1 MKFIF
6 IDGYNVINSWSNLKK
21 EKEISL
27 DSARQKL
34 IDILHN
40 YGAVHQCKIMLVFD
54 GYKVAKNLESR
65 YEYNKNLTVVFTKS
79 GETAD
84 AYIEKEIHN
93 IGRRFEV
100 SVVTSDSLEQQTI
113 FQRGATRISSIE
125 FYNMV
130 FDTNVNIKRAT
141 KKTRTAERATVQ
153 DNIDDE
159 VLKKLEAMRRGES
172 LKGV

>member
-6 IDGYNVINSWSNLKK
+6 IDGYNVINSWSNLKR
-21 EKEISL
+21 EKEIRL

-40 YGAVHQCKIMLVFD
+40 YGAIHQCKIMLVFD
-54 GYKVAKNLESR
+54 GYRVAGNLENK
-65 YEYNKNLTVVFTKS
+65 YEHNKNLTVVFTKRR
-79 GETAD
+79 
-84 AYIEKEIHN
+84 EIHN

-113 FQRGATRISSIE
+113 FQRGATRISSVE

-130 FDTNVNIKRAT
+130 FDTSEDIKRT
-141 KKTRTAERATVQ
+141 SSKVNLSYKSTVQ
-153 DNIDDE
+153 DNIDEDI
-159 VLKKLEAMRRGES
+159 LKKLEAMRRG
-172 LKGV
+172 

>member
-21 EKEISL
+21 EKDVSL

-40 YGAVHQCKIMLVFD
+40 YGAIHQCKIMLVFD
-54 GYKVAKNLESR
+54 GYRVAGNLESK
-65 YEYNKNLTVVFTKS
+65 YEHNKNLTIVFTKS

-84 AYIEKEIHN
+84 AYIEREIHN

-113 FQRGATRISSIE
+113 FQRGASRISSIE

-130 FDTNVNIKRAT
+130 FDTTEDIKKVTT
-141 KKTRTAERATVQ
+141 KVHSSYKSTVQ
-153 DNIDDE
+153 DNIDDD
-159 VLKKLEAMRRGES
+159 VLKKLEAMRRG
-172 LKGV
+172 

>member
-27 DSARQKL
+27 DSARLKL

-40 YGAVHQCKIMLVFD
+40 YGAIHQCKIMLVFD
-54 GYKVAKNLESR
+54 GYRVVGNLENK
-65 YEYNKNLTVVFTKS
+65 YEYNKNITIIFTKS

-84 AYIEKEIHN
+84 AYIEREIHN

-130 FDTNVNIKRAT
+130 FNTSEDIKRAST
-141 KKTRTAERATVQ
+141 KSNQYDKSTLQ
-153 DNIDDE
+153 DNVDE
-159 VLKKLEAMRRGES
+159 DILNKLEAMRRG
-172 LKGV
+172 

>member
-6 IDGYNVINSWSNLKK
+6 IDGYNVINSWSNLKS

-27 DSARQKL
+27 ESSRQKL

-40 YGAVHQCKIMLVFD
+40 YGAIHQCKIMLVFD
-54 GYKVAKNLESR
+54 GYKVSGNLESK
-65 YEYNKNLTVVFTKS
+65 YEHNKNLVVVFTKS

-113 FQRGATRISSIE
+113 FQRGASRISCIE

-130 FDTNVNIKRAT
+130 FDTSEDIKKAT
-141 KKTRTAERATVQ
+141 KKVSTSQKSTVQ
-153 DNIDDE
+153 DNIDDD
-159 VLKKLEAMRRGES
+159 VLKKLEAIRRG
-172 LKGV
+172 

>member
-21 EKEISL
+21 EKDISL

-40 YGAVHQCKIMLVFD
+40 YGAIQQCKIMLVFD
-54 GYKVAKNLESR
+54 GYRVAGNLENK
-65 YEYNKNLTVVFTKS
+65 YVHNKNLTIVFTKS

-84 AYIEKEIHN
+84 AYIEREIHN

-113 FQRGATRISSIE
+113 FQRGASRISSIE

-130 FDTNVNIKRAT
+130 FDTSEDIKRAT
-141 KKTRTAERATVQ
+141 TKVHSSHKSTVQ
-153 DNIDDE
+153 DNIDDD
-159 VLKKLEAMRRGES
+159 VLKKLEAMRRG
-172 LKGV
+172 

>member
-6 IDGYNVINSWSNLKK
+6 VDGYNVINSWSNLKI
-21 EKEISL
+21 EKDTSL

-40 YGAVHQCKIMLVFD
+40 YGAIQQCKILLVFD
-54 GYKVAKNLESR
+54 GYKVAGNLENK
-65 YEYNKNLTVVFTKS
+65 YEHNNNLTVVFTKS
-79 GETAD
+79 GDTAD
-84 AYIEKEIHN
+84 AYIEREIHN

-130 FDTNVNIKRAT
+130 FDTSQDIKRVVNNSI
-141 KKTRTAERATVQ
+141 ERKNETVL
-153 DNIDDE
+153 DNIDDDI
-159 VLKKLEAMRRGES
+159 LKKLEAIRRS
-172 LKGV
+172 

>member
-40 YGAVHQCKIMLVFD
+40 YGAIHQCKIMLVFD
-54 GYKVAKNLESR
+54 GYRVVGNLENK
-65 YEYNKNLTVVFTKS
+65 YEYNKNITVIFTKS

-84 AYIEKEIHN
+84 AYIEREIHN

-130 FDTNVNIKRAT
+130 FNTSEDIKRVST
-141 KKTRTAERATVQ
+141 KSNQYDKSTLQ
-153 DNIDDE
+153 DNVDE
-159 VLKKLEAMRRGES
+159 DILNKLEAMRRG
-172 LKGV
+172 

>member
-6 IDGYNVINSWSNLKK
+6 IDGYNVINSWSILKK

-27 DSARQKL
+27 DSSRQKL

-40 YGAVHQCKIMLVFD
+40 YGAIHQCKIMLVFD
-54 GYKVAKNLESR
+54 GYRVVGNLENK
-65 YEYNKNLTVVFTKS
+65 YEYNKNITVIFTKS

-84 AYIEKEIHN
+84 AYIEREIHN

-130 FDTNVNIKRAT
+130 FNTSEDIKRAST
-141 KKTRTAERATVQ
+141 KSNQYDKSTLQ
-153 DNIDDE
+153 DNVDE
-159 VLKKLEAMRRGES
+159 DILNKLEAMRRG
-172 LKGV
+172 

>member
-6 IDGYNVINSWSNLKK
+6 VDGYNVINSWSNLKA
-21 EKEISL
+21 EKKISL
-27 DSARQKL
+27 DSSRQKL

-40 YGAVHQCKIMLVFD
+40 YGTIHGCKIMLVFD
-54 GYKVAKNLESR
+54 GYRVSGNLENK
-65 YEYNKNLTVVFTKS
+65 YEHNNNLTVVFTKS

-125 FYNMV
+125 FYNMI
-130 FDTNVNIKRAT
+130 FDTSEDIKKNT
-141 KKTRTAERATVQ
+141 NKEFNLYKSTVQ
-153 DNIDDE
+153 DNIDDD
-159 VLKKLEAMRRGES
+159 VLKKLEAIRRS
-172 LKGV
+172 

>member
-6 IDGYNVINSWSNLKK
+6 IDGYNVINSWSNLKH
-21 EKEISL
+21 EKEVSL

-40 YGAVHQCKIMLVFD
+40 YGAIHGCKIMLVFD
-54 GYKVAKNLESR
+54 GYKVARNLESK

-84 AYIEKEIHN
+84 AYIEREIHN

-130 FDTNVNIKRAT
+130 FDTSEDIRRAT
-141 KKTRTAERATVQ
+141 KKVYTSHKSTVQ
-153 DNIDDE
+153 DNIDDD
-159 VLKKLEAMRRGES
+159 VLKKLEAMRRG
-172 LKGV
+172 